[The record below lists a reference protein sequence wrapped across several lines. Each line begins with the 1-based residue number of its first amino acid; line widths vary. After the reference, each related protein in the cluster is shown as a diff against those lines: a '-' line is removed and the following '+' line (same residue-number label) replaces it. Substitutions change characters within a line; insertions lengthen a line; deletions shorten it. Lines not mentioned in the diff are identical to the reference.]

1 MQKSRVP
8 TYCDGFIELYRIK
21 EDEES
26 DFPKIGLKN
35 QEMKIFFREISVF
48 DRLRFELSQGGKQ
61 VTMKI
66 RIPQYKG
73 VDSNCYCKI
82 DGVFHQVYN
91 AAHIMTDGRYPET
104 ELTLIATEKKLEV
117 LT

>member
-1 MQKSRVP
+1 MKNRVP
-8 TYCDGFIELYRIK
+8 TYCDGFFELYRMT
-21 EDEES
+21 EDDSE
-26 DFPKIGLKN
+26 DFPKVELEDTN
-35 QEMKIFFREISVF
+35 MTIFFREISVF

-104 ELTLIATEKKLEV
+104 ELTLIATEKKMEV